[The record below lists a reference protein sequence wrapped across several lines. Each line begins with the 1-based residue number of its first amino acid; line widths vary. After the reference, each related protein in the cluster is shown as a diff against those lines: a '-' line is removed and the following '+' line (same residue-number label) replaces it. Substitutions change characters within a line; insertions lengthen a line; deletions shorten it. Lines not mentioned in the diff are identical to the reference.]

1 MPDWPHGPLH
11 RIAERGIYFIT
22 AGTYLKEHYYRDASA
37 LNEFQELLFSTT
49 QEHRVDLHA
58 CALLSNHYHLIL
70 ETEQSLQP
78 FFRHLHSLA
87 ARERN
92 LRDGVEGRK
101 VWFQYRDTQ
110 LTYERCIWL
119 GSSTS
124 TRTPFIT
131 GLCCGRQT
139 TAGAWPPGSRIVP
152 IDHSSAWCRI
162 SRSTNRMCLMTSPPF
177 WSAAA
182 CRRFRAGSLLPAGRS
197 KLRP

>member
-11 RIAERGIYFIT
+11 RLAERGIYFIT
-22 AGTYLKEHYYRDASA
+22 AGTYQKDHYYRKVAA
-37 LNEFQELLFSTT
+37 LNEFQELLFSTA

-58 CALLSNHYHLIL
+58 WALLSNHYHLIL
-70 ETEQSLQP
+70 ETEQPLRP

-110 LTYERCIWL
+110 LTYERSYL
-119 GSSTS
+119 A
-124 TRTPFIT
+124 R
-131 GLCCGRQT
+131 LNYVNEN
-139 TAGAWPPGSRIVP
+139 AVHHRIVL
-152 IDHSSAWCRI
+152 
-162 SRSTNRMCLMTSPPF
+162 RSTNYRWC
-177 WSAAA
+177 SAAW
-182 CRRFRAGSLLPAGRS
+182 FEDRADRSFVRMVQNLKIDKLNVPDDFTPVLECGGLLPAGRS